1 MNLLL
6 VGLSCHKSSHQT
18 IKTFCC
24 STLADAGENRGEQR
38 TAAADAQN
46 DPGDH
51 VVNVHE
57 VTGLVLEEASISSQT
72 GFPSG
77 GFLGIHSFGDDVT
90 GGVLSSVAESPD
102 HAGDP
107 PGEATTTH
115 TASENARNCGS
126 E

>member
-1 MNLLL
+1 MELNNSNILNVNRLLFPIFFVGHCPLNGKTWSSVNLLL

-57 VTGLVLEEASISSQT
+57 VTG
-72 GFPSG
+72 
-77 GFLGIHSFGDDVT
+77 
-90 GGVLSSVAESPD
+90 
-102 HAGDP
+102 
-107 PGEATTTH
+107 
-115 TASENARNCGS
+115 
-126 E
+126 

>member
-1 MNLLL
+1 MRIDKRRGLRLQSSFEYQRLSLLRLSSKLKTWSSVNLLL

-46 DPGDH
+46 DPADH

-57 VTGLVLEEASISSQT
+57 VTG
-72 GFPSG
+72 
-77 GFLGIHSFGDDVT
+77 
-90 GGVLSSVAESPD
+90 
-102 HAGDP
+102 
-107 PGEATTTH
+107 
-115 TASENARNCGS
+115 
-126 E
+126 